1 MKDSDEPPLEPP
13 EEGVSSRHR
22 SALVRPA
29 VALGDGVR
37 GVSPGAGKVAAGPGV
52 GAGVGLVVVVAAG
65 PGADAGV
72 GLVGGEAPGEGR
84 GGERTQAILSHI
96 TTLLVDH

>member
-1 MKDSDEPPLEPP
+1 M
-13 EEGVSSRHR
+13 SSRHR

-52 GAGVGLVVVVAAG
+52 GAGVGLVVVAVG